1 MKKTILILLLMACV
15 GTMAAMAAPLTPRQK
30 QQAVEAIS
38 RAVAGMETMQCTF
51 VQTKHM
57 SMLND
62 RLVSHGTMHYR
73 QPDKLRWE
81 YTRPYDY
88 LFVFNGAK
96 VYMGNRSRK
105 NVIDT
110 ASNRLFRE
118 IAGIMMNTVT
128 GKALAD
134 PESFSMDV
142 EAEGQAWHV
151 TLVPKKKEMRR
162 MFQRVV
168 LVFNRA
174 DAAILG
180 ENIYEKNG
188 DLTEIQM
195 SDVTKNAKID
205 EARFAIPL

>member
-1 MKKTILILLLMACV
+1 MLLFMAMA
-15 GTMAAMAAPLTPRQK
+15 GTMTAMAAPLTPQQK
-30 QQAVEAIS
+30 QQAIVAIS
-38 RAVAGMETMQCTF
+38 RAVSAMETMQCTF

-62 RLVSHGTMHYR
+62 RLVSHGVIYYR

-88 LFVFNGAK
+88 LFIFNGAK

-105 NVIDT
+105 SVVDT

-118 IAGIMMNTVT
+118 IAGIMMSTVT

-134 PESFSMDV
+134 PERFSLDV
-142 EAEGQAWHV
+142 EEVQQSWHV
-151 TLVPKKKEMRR
+151 TLVPKKKELKR
-162 MFQRVV
+162 MFQKVV

-180 ENIYEKNG
+180 VNIYEKNG
-188 DLTEIQM
+188 DLTEILM

>member
-1 MKKTILILLLMACV
+1 MLLFMAMA
-15 GTMAAMAAPLTPRQK
+15 GTMTAMAAPLTPQQK
-30 QQAVEAIS
+30 QQAIVAIS
-38 RAVAGMETMQCTF
+38 RAVSAMETMQCTF

-62 RLVSHGTMHYR
+62 RLVSHGIMYYR

-88 LFVFNGAK
+88 LFIFNGAK

-105 NVIDT
+105 SVVDT

-118 IAGIMMNTVT
+118 IAGIMMSTVT

-134 PESFSMDV
+134 PERFSLDV
-142 EAEGQAWHV
+142 EEVQQSWHV
-151 TLVPKKKEMRR
+151 TLVPKKKELKR
-162 MFQRVV
+162 MFQKVV

-180 ENIYEKNG
+180 VNIYEKNG
-188 DLTEIQM
+188 DLTEILM

>member
-1 MKKTILILLLMACV
+1 MLLFMAMA
-15 GTMAAMAAPLTPRQK
+15 GTMTAMAAPLTPQQK
-30 QQAVEAIS
+30 QQAIVAIS
-38 RAVAGMETMQCTF
+38 RAVSGMETMQCTF

-62 RLVSHGTMHYR
+62 RLVSHGIMYYR

-88 LFVFNGAK
+88 LFIFNGAK

-105 NVIDT
+105 SVVDT

-134 PESFSMDV
+134 PERFSLDV
-142 EAEGQAWHV
+142 EEVQQSWHV
-151 TLVPKKKEMRR
+151 TLVPKKKELKR
-162 MFQRVV
+162 MFQKVV

-180 ENIYEKNG
+180 VNIYEKNG
-188 DLTEIQM
+188 DLTEILM

>member
-1 MKKTILILLLMACV
+1 MLLFMAMA
-15 GTMAAMAAPLTPRQK
+15 GTMTAMAAPLTPQQK
-30 QQAVEAIS
+30 QQAIVAIS
-38 RAVAGMETMQCTF
+38 RAVSAMETMQCTF

-62 RLVSHGTMHYR
+62 RLVSHGIMYYR

-88 LFVFNGAK
+88 LFIFNGAK

-105 NVIDT
+105 SVVDT

-118 IAGIMMNTVT
+118 IACIMMSTVT

-134 PESFSMDV
+134 PERFSLDV
-142 EAEGQAWHV
+142 EEVQQSWHV
-151 TLVPKKKEMRR
+151 TLVPKKKELKR
-162 MFQRVV
+162 MFQKVV

-180 ENIYEKNG
+180 VNIYEKNG
-188 DLTEIQM
+188 DLTEILM
-195 SDVTKNAKID
+195 SDVMKNAKID

>member
-1 MKKTILILLLMACV
+1 MLLFMAMA
-15 GTMAAMAAPLTPRQK
+15 GTMTAMAAPLTPQQK
-30 QQAVEAIS
+30 QQAIVAIS
-38 RAVAGMETMQCTF
+38 RAVSGMETMQCTF

-62 RLVSHGTMHYR
+62 RLVSHGIMYYR

-88 LFVFNGAK
+88 LFIFNGAK

-105 NVIDT
+105 SVVDT

-118 IAGIMMNTVT
+118 IAGIMMSTVT

-134 PESFSMDV
+134 PERFSLEV
-142 EAEGQAWHV
+142 EEVQQSWHV
-151 TLVPKKKEMRR
+151 TLVPKKKELKR
-162 MFQRVV
+162 MFQKVV

-180 ENIYEKNG
+180 VNIYEKNG
-188 DLTEIQM
+188 DLTEILM

>member
-1 MKKTILILLLMACV
+1 MLLFMAMA
-15 GTMAAMAAPLTPRQK
+15 GTMTAMAAPLTPQQK
-30 QQAVEAIS
+30 QQAIVAIS
-38 RAVAGMETMQCTF
+38 RAVSAMETMQCTF

-62 RLVSHGTMHYR
+62 RLVSHGIMYYR

-88 LFVFNGAK
+88 LFIFNGAK

-105 NVIDT
+105 SVVDT

-118 IAGIMMNTVT
+118 IAGIMMSTVT

-134 PESFSMDV
+134 PERFSLDV
-142 EAEGQAWHV
+142 EEVQQSWHV
-151 TLVPKKKEMRR
+151 TLVPKKKELKR
-162 MFQRVV
+162 MFQKVV

-180 ENIYEKNG
+180 VNIYEKNG
-188 DLTEIQM
+188 DLTEILM
-195 SDVTKNAKID
+195 SDVTKNVKID

>member
-1 MKKTILILLLMACV
+1 MLLFMAMA
-15 GTMAAMAAPLTPRQK
+15 GTMTAMAAPLTPQQK
-30 QQAVEAIS
+30 QQAIVAIS
-38 RAVAGMETMQCTF
+38 RAVSGMETMQCTF

-62 RLVSHGTMHYR
+62 RLVSHGIMYYR

-88 LFVFNGAK
+88 LFIFNGAK

-105 NVIDT
+105 SVVDT

-118 IAGIMMNTVT
+118 IAGIMMSTVT

-134 PESFSMDV
+134 PERFSLDV
-142 EAEGQAWHV
+142 EEVQQSWHV
-151 TLVPKKKEMRR
+151 TLVPKKKELKRI
-162 MFQRVV
+162 FQKVV

-180 ENIYEKNG
+180 VNIYEKNG
-188 DLTEIQM
+188 DLTEILM

>member
-1 MKKTILILLLMACV
+1 MLLFMAMA
-15 GTMAAMAAPLTPRQK
+15 GTMTAMAAPLTPQQK
-30 QQAVEAIS
+30 QQAIVAIS
-38 RAVAGMETMQCTF
+38 RAVSGMETMQCTF

-62 RLVSHGTMHYR
+62 RLVSHGIMYYR

-88 LFVFNGAK
+88 LFIFNGAK

-105 NVIDT
+105 SVVDT

-118 IAGIMMNTVT
+118 IAGIMMSTVT

-134 PESFSMDV
+134 PERFSLDV
-142 EAEGQAWHV
+142 EEVQQSWHV
-151 TLVPKKKEMRR
+151 TLVPKKKELKR
-162 MFQRVV
+162 MFQKVV

-180 ENIYEKNG
+180 VNIYEKNG
-188 DLTEIQM
+188 DLTEILM

>member
-1 MKKTILILLLMACV
+1 MLLFMVMA
-15 GTMAAMAAPLTPRQK
+15 GTMTAMAAPLTPQQK
-30 QQAVEAIS
+30 QQAIVAIS
-38 RAVAGMETMQCTF
+38 RAVYGMETMQCTF

-62 RLVSHGTMHYR
+62 RLVSHGIMYYR

-88 LFVFNGAK
+88 LFIFNGAK

-105 NVIDT
+105 SVVDT

-118 IAGIMMNTVT
+118 IAGIMMSTVT

-134 PESFSMDV
+134 PERFSLDV
-142 EAEGQAWHV
+142 EEVQQSWHV
-151 TLVPKKKEMRR
+151 TLVPKKKELKR
-162 MFQRVV
+162 MFQKVV

-180 ENIYEKNG
+180 VNIYEKNG
-188 DLTEIQM
+188 DLTEILM

>member
-1 MKKTILILLLMACV
+1 MLLFMAMA
-15 GTMAAMAAPLTPRQK
+15 GTMTAMAAPLTPQQK
-30 QQAVEAIS
+30 QQAIVAIS
-38 RAVAGMETMQCTF
+38 RAVSAMETMQCTF

-62 RLVSHGTMHYR
+62 RLVSHGIMYYR

-88 LFVFNGAK
+88 LFIFNGAK

-105 NVIDT
+105 SVVDT

-118 IAGIMMNTVT
+118 IAGIMMSTVT

-134 PESFSMDV
+134 PERFSLDV
-142 EAEGQAWHV
+142 EEVQQSWHV
-151 TLVPKKKEMRR
+151 TLVPKKKELKR
-162 MFQRVV
+162 MFRKVV

-180 ENIYEKNG
+180 VNIYEKNG
-188 DLTEIQM
+188 DLTEILM

>member
-1 MKKTILILLLMACV
+1 MLLFMAMA
-15 GTMAAMAAPLTPRQK
+15 GTMTAMAAPLTPQQK
-30 QQAVEAIS
+30 QQAIVAIS
-38 RAVAGMETMQCTF
+38 RAVSAMETMQCTF

-62 RLVSHGTMHYR
+62 RLVSHGVMYYR

-88 LFVFNGAK
+88 LFIFNGAK

-105 NVIDT
+105 SVVDT

-118 IAGIMMNTVT
+118 IAGIMMSTVT

-134 PESFSMDV
+134 PERFSLDV
-142 EAEGQAWHV
+142 EEVQQSWHV
-151 TLVPKKKEMRR
+151 TLVPKKKELKR
-162 MFQRVV
+162 MFQKVV

-180 ENIYEKNG
+180 VNIYEKNG
-188 DLTEIQM
+188 DLTEILM